1 MYPPGSLGP
10 GVFGPQAVQQPPQLQ
25 HPLGRHAVSQAV
37 EVLAGQLLDRRG
49 QRRQVVRS
57 TAPSEAMIRPV
68 PPSRS
73 V

>member
-37 EVLAGQLLDRRG
+37 EVLAGQPLDRRG
-49 QRRQVVRS
+49 QRRQVDCPLGSHDQTSPAV
-57 TAPSEAMIRPV
+57 
-68 PPSRS
+68 
-73 V
+73 